1 MSAQQ
6 EIAAW
11 LEGRSGLFALFH
23 IDVRAMRRV
32 NLAFGLDH
40 GDALLA
46 AVAARLEAWMQ
57 GEGYLGRP
65 WGGEFS
71 LIRAVDSP
79 MDAIDQASRML
90 QCLQEAPELGAL
102 FPVDFGALNRYA
114 VGVVVIRSEDSVDA
128 SLRAAMASCAEAKR
142 RGSSEVV
149 FHAPDQLR
157 RGAMEEDL
165 HNLRLLQRC
174 LQEGQL
180 EVHAQPIVRLQ
191 EQGFPIAKAE
201 ILVRLDPRDAYGKA
215 PQYLL
220 ETARSMRVMPDVDA
234 YIVRHA
240 IDALREHPGIVAEL
254 ENVSINLSAQTLMD
268 GPTMHAIFDMVTGS
282 GIAASKL
289 AFEIT
294 ETEAVEQ
301 MEETRQ
307 KIENLRR
314 LGCRFVLDDFG
325 VGYCSFGYLSRLP
338 VDEVKI
344 DGLFVREI
352 DERVEN
358 ELIIRAIHTV
368 SAATGKKT
376 TAEFIENEDVAHR
389 LRDIGIDYG
398 QGWAFHPAM
407 TLPELEKL
415 L

>member
-1 MSAQQ
+1 MRVQQ
-6 EIAAW
+6 EIAEW
-11 LEGRSGLFALFH
+11 LRGRSGLFALMH

-46 AVAARLEAWMQ
+46 SVAQRLRGWTRAES
-57 GEGYLGRP
+57 YLGRA
-65 WGGEFS
+65 WGAEFS
-71 LIRAVDSP
+71 LVRAVDSP
-79 MDAIDQASRML
+79 MQAIEEATGLLEWLQA
-90 QCLQEAPELGAL
+90 APELADL
-102 FPVDFGALNRYA
+102 FPVAFGALNRYA
-114 VGVVVIRSEDSVDA
+114 VGVVVMRSDDSLDA

-157 RGAMEEDL
+157 RGEMEEDL

-174 LQEGQL
+174 LQEEDL
-180 EVHAQPIVRLQ
+180 EVHAQPIVSLQ
-191 EQGFPIAKAE
+191 EAGFPIAKAE
-201 ILVRLDPRDAYGKA
+201 MLVRLDPRDTYGKA
-215 PQYLL
+215 PQHLL
-220 ETARSMRVMPDVDA
+220 ETARSMRVMPDVDV
-234 YIVRHA
+234 YIVRQA
-240 IDALREHPGIVAEL
+240 LQALRQRPRLMAGL
-254 ENVSINLSAQTLMD
+254 DSVSINLSAQTLMD
-268 GPTMHAIFDMVTGS
+268 GPSMHAVFDMVTSS
-282 GIAASKL
+282 GIAGEKI

-294 ETEAVEQ
+294 ETEALEHMQ
-301 MEETRQ
+301 ETRQ

-344 DGLFVREI
+344 DGLFIRDI
-352 DERVEN
+352 DERAEN
-358 ELIIRAIHTV
+358 ELIIRAIHSV

-376 TAEFIENEDVAHR
+376 TAEFIENEAIAHR

-398 QGWAFHPAM
+398 QGWCFHPAM
-407 TLPELEKL
+407 TLQTLEGL